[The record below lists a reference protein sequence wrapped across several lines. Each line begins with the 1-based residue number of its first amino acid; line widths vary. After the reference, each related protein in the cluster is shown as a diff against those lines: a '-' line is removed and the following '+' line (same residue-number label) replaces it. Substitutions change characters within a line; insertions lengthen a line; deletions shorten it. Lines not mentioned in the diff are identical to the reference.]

1 MALLLDRRPDG
12 RGDGIIATDLANKI
26 LQVNAS
32 LGIDNTEGSFDLA
45 QARSWL
51 ENFAREIAS
60 GIPGNGVKSHD
71 ETVRLN
77 CGSIVNRVYND
88 EVQNLVVLFVHG
100 GGWVIGSLDS
110 HDVLASWI
118 AAQTGAKVISIGY
131 SLAPEHPY
139 PRAISECSEIF
150 AKTIDAIH
158 PHAKIFV
165 AGDSAGANIA
175 AMSILRLEQA
185 TRRKIAGFASIYGAY
200 APEMNLSSHRL
211 YGDGR
216 YGLSEAQMRWFW
228 NLYAPHL
235 AVSDRDKLTPIT
247 ADLADFPPTLC
258 IGAECDLLLD
268 DTLAFYSRLAG
279 SSVDVT
285 LSLWPNLPHGCLHF
299 VGTVDSVTQAAGS
312 IIHFIETRSRSTQT
326 TRPKSQH
333 LKHANGIGFSPGSG
347 VGAPSDGNLI
357 DVEPLFVT
365 SRSRSHGSLAHKIA
379 TAIIKGEMAPGELLP
394 NEEKASASFGVSR
407 SAYREA
413 MRTLA
418 AKGLVVALP
427 KVGTRIAPRAAW
439 LLLDPD
445 MLDWHFQAEP
455 SESFVRDLFELRN
468 AVQPTAA
475 ILAAQRR
482 DDQDVSHLADALARM
497 ARTGPNSGGWLN
509 AIVSF
514 HNGVLSATKNEAI
527 ASLSPAISTNIRWSM
542 KLQMS
547 LPSLKLVRDPVADN
561 ARVFETIAAQNSKEA
576 GHAMASLIDAALVDT
591 LENLKR
597 IRKARSDSDA
607 SV

>member
-1 MALLLDRRPDG
+1 
-12 RGDGIIATDLANKI
+12 
-26 LQVNAS
+26 
-32 LGIDNTEGSFDLA
+32 
-45 QARSWL
+45 
-51 ENFAREIAS
+51 
-60 GIPGNGVKSHD
+60 
-71 ETVRLN
+71 
-77 CGSIVNRVYND
+77 
-88 EVQNLVVLFVHG
+88 
-100 GGWVIGSLDS
+100 
-110 HDVLASWI
+110 
-118 AAQTGAKVISIGY
+118 
-131 SLAPEHPY
+131 
-139 PRAISECSEIF
+139 
-150 AKTIDAIH
+150 
-158 PHAKIFV
+158 
-165 AGDSAGANIA
+165 
-175 AMSILRLEQA
+175 MSILRLERSTKQ
-185 TRRKIAGFASIYGAY
+185 KIAGFASIYGAY

-216 YGLSEAQMRWFW
+216 YGLSESQMRWFW

-235 AVSDRDKLTPIT
+235 AVSDRDKLTPIA

-299 VGTVDSVTQAAGS
+299 VGIVDSVTQAAGS

-326 TRPKSQH
+326 TPAKGERSKQ
-333 LKHANGIGFSPGSG
+333 LNGVGFPPGST
-347 VGAPSDGNLI
+347 VGAPADGNLI

-379 TAIIKGEMAPGELLP
+379 TAIIKGEMSPGELLP

-427 KVGTRIAPRAAW
+427 KVGTRIAPRGAW
-439 LLLDPD
+439 QLLDPD
-445 MLDWHFQAEP
+445 ILAWHFEAEP

-514 HNGVLSATKNEAI
+514 HKGILLATKNEAM
-527 ASLSPAISTNIRWSM
+527 ACLWPAISANIRWSM

-561 ARVFETIAAQNSKEA
+561 ARVFETIAAQKTGEA

-597 IRKARSDSDA
+597 IRQARTGSNA
-607 SV
+607 PI

>member
-1 MALLLDRRPDG
+1 MALLLDRRSDG
-12 RGDGIIATDLANKI
+12 RGAGIIATDLAARIAQTKAA
-26 LQVNAS
+26 V
-32 LGIDNTEGSFDLA
+32 GDDDDGSFNLA
-45 QARSWL
+45 KSRQWL
-51 ENFAREIAS
+51 ERFAGKLNAEVPPS
-60 GIPGNGVKSHD
+60 TVKSHD
-71 ETVRLN
+71 EAIELS
-77 CGSIVNRVYND
+77 CGRVVNRIYNSD
-88 EVQNLVVLFVHG
+88 HDHLTVLLVHG

-110 HDVLASWI
+110 HDVLARWI
-118 AAQTGAKVISIGY
+118 AAQTGGRVISIGY
-131 SLAPEHPY
+131 SLAPEHPF
-139 PRAISECSEIF
+139 PQAIRECSEVF
-150 AKTIDAIH
+150 QRTIDALKG
-158 PHAKIFV
+158 PSANLFV

-175 AMSILRLEQA
+175 AMSILKLDA
-185 TRRKIAGFASIYGAY
+185 ARKAKITGFVSIYGAY

-216 YGLSEAQMRWFW
+216 FGLSEAQMRWFW
-228 NLYAPHL
+228 NLYAPQL
-235 AVSDRDKLTPIT
+235 AASDRDKLTPIG
-247 ADLADFPPTLC
+247 AELADFPATLC

-279 SSVDVT
+279 SGVDVT

-299 VGTVDSVTQAAGS
+299 VGLVDSVTEGAGS
-312 IIHFIETRSRSTQT
+312 ILQFIDNRSRIPTPPRLRATASKAIDGT
-326 TRPKSQH
+326 
-333 LKHANGIGFSPGSG
+333 
-347 VGAPSDGNLI
+347 APEEKAEAPTNSLI

-365 SRSRSHGSLAHKIA
+365 GRSRGHGSLAQRMAIA
-379 TAIIKGEMAPGELLP
+379 IVKGEFAAGELLP
-394 NEEKASASFGVSR
+394 NEERASASFGVSR

-427 KVGTRIAPRAAW
+427 KVGTRIAPRGAW
-439 LLLDPD
+439 QLLDPD
-445 MLDWHFQAEP
+445 VLGWHFEAEP

-482 DDQDVSHLADALARM
+482 DDEDVSQLADALARM
-497 ARTGPNSGGWLN
+497 ARSAPNSGGWLN

-514 HNGVLSATKNEAI
+514 HKGVLLATKNKAI
-527 ASLSPAISTNIRWSM
+527 ASLSPAISANIRWSM

-547 LPSLKLVRDPVADN
+547 LPSLSLLRDPVADN
-561 ARVFETIAAQNSKEA
+561 ARVFETISAQNAKQA

-597 IRKARSDSDA
+597 FKEAQRSSA
-607 SV
+607 SKM

>member
-12 RGDGIIATDLANKI
+12 RGDGIIATDLSAKI
-26 LQVNAS
+26 AEVKAS
-32 LGIDNTEGSFDLA
+32 LGPDDTEGSFDLA
-45 QARSWL
+45 LARNWL
-51 ENFAREIAS
+51 ENFARKIARAAPS
-60 GIPGNGVKSHD
+60 NGVKSRD
-71 ETVRLN
+71 ETIKLAG
-77 CGSIVNRVYND
+77 GSVVNRVYNG
-88 EVQNLVVLFVHG
+88 EVESLVVLFVHG

-110 HDVLASWI
+110 HDALASWI

-139 PRAISECSEIF
+139 PKAICECSEIIQ
-150 AKTIDAIH
+150 KTIDATRS
-158 PHAKIFV
+158 HAKVFV

-175 AMSILRLEQA
+175 AMSILRLEPS
-185 TRRKIAGFASIYGAY
+185 TRRRISGFASVYGAY
-200 APEMNLSSHRL
+200 SPEMNLSSHRL

-235 AVSDRDKLTPIT
+235 AASDRDKLTPI
-247 ADLADFPPTLC
+247 
-258 IGAECDLLLD
+258 AECDLLLD

-299 VGTVDSVTQAAGS
+299 VGIVDSVTQAAGS
-312 IIHFIETRSRSTQT
+312 IIQFIENRSRSTQT
-326 TRPKSQH
+326 TRPKSDH
-333 LKHANGIGFSPGSG
+333 PRRANGE
-347 VGAPSDGNLI
+347 APDFRTPTSTDRNLI

-365 SRSRSHGSLAHKIA
+365 SRSRSHGSLAHTIA
-379 TAIIKGEMAPGELLP
+379 TAIIKGEMPPGELLP

-427 KVGTRIAPRAAW
+427 KVGTRIAPRGSW
-439 LLLDPD
+439 QLLDPD
-445 MLDWHFQAEP
+445 ILAWHFEAEP

-482 DDQDVSHLADALARM
+482 DDQDVSLLADALARM
-497 ARTGPNSGGWLN
+497 ARSGPNSGGWLS
-509 AIVSF
+509 AIVNF
-514 HNGVLSATKNEAI
+514 HQRVLLATKNEAI
-527 ASLSPAISTNIRWSM
+527 ASLSPAISANIRWSM

-576 GHAMASLIDAALVDT
+576 GHAMASLIDAALADT

-597 IRKARSDSDA
+597 IREARMG
-607 SV
+607 V

>member
-12 RGDGIIATDLANKI
+12 RGDGVIATDLVAKI
-26 LQVNAS
+26 AEVKAS
-32 LGIDNTEGSFDLA
+32 LDPDDVEGSFDLA
-45 QARSWL
+45 QARNWL
-51 ENFAREIAS
+51 ETFARKITTFA
-60 GIPGNGVKSHD
+60 PDNGVKSQD
-71 ETVRLN
+71 ERVRLTS
-77 CGSIVNRVYND
+77 GTVVNRIYNA
-88 EVQNLVVLFVHG
+88 EVESPVVLFVHG

-110 HDVLASWI
+110 HHVLAGWI

-139 PRAISECSEIF
+139 PQAIDECTEVF
-150 AKTIDAIH
+150 QRTIDAMRS

-175 AMSILRLEQA
+175 AMSLLRLDPA
-185 TRRKIAGFASIYGAY
+185 TRRRIAGFASIYGAY

-235 AVSDRDKLTPIT
+235 AASDRDRLTPLS
-247 ADLADFPPTLC
+247 AALAGFPPTLC

-268 DTLAFYSRLAG
+268 DTLAFYSRLAA

-299 VGTVDSVTQAAGS
+299 VGIVDSVTQAAGS
-312 IIHFIETRSRSTQT
+312 IVQFIESRSRPSQT
-326 TRPKSQH
+326 TRP
-333 LKHANGIGFSPGSG
+333 A
-347 VGAPSDGNLI
+347 AEPSRRAADPAVAGDRPTLI

-365 SRSRSHGSLAHKIA
+365 SRSRSHGSLAHAIA
-379 TAIIKGEMAPGELLP
+379 TSIIKGEMSPGELLP

-427 KVGTRIAPRAAW
+427 KVGTRIAPRASW
-439 LLLDPD
+439 QLLDPD
-445 MLDWHFQAEP
+445 VLAWHFEAEP

-482 DDQDVSHLADALARM
+482 DDQDVSQLADALARM
-497 ARTGPNSGGWLN
+497 ARSGPNSGGWLN

-514 HNGVLSATKNEAI
+514 HKGVLLATKNEAI
-527 ASLSPAISTNIRWSM
+527 ASLSPAISANIRWST

-561 ARVFETIAAQNSKEA
+561 ARVFETIAAQNSREA

-597 IRKARSDSDA
+597 YREARKTQVSSL
-607 SV
+607 

>member
-12 RGDGIIATDLANKI
+12 RGDGIIATDLVTKI
-26 LQVNAS
+26 SEVKAS
-32 LGIDNTEGSFDLA
+32 LGPDDVEGSFDFA
-45 QARSWL
+45 EARNWL
-51 ENFAREIAS
+51 ENFARKITATA
-60 GIPGNGVKSHD
+60 PDNGAPSKD
-71 ETVRLN
+71 ERVRLAN
-77 CGSIVNRVYND
+77 GSIVNRIYNA
-88 EVQNLVVLFVHG
+88 EVESPVVLFVHG

-110 HDVLASWI
+110 HHVLAGWI

-131 SLAPEHPY
+131 SLAPEHPF
-139 PRAISECSEIF
+139 PQAIDECAEIF
-150 AKTIDAIH
+150 QRTLDATRS
-158 PHAKIFV
+158 PQAKIFV

-175 AMSILRLEQA
+175 AMSLLRLDPA
-185 TRRKIAGFASIYGAY
+185 TRRRIAGFASIYGAY

-235 AVSDRDKLTPIT
+235 AASDRDRLTPLS

-299 VGTVDSVTQAAGS
+299 VGIVDSVTQAAGS
-312 IIHFIETRSRSTQT
+312 IVQFIESRSRPTQT
-326 TRPKSQH
+326 TRPAAEPARRAAEPAAGDS
-333 LKHANGIGFSPGSG
+333 
-347 VGAPSDGNLI
+347 LI

-365 SRSRSHGSLAHKIA
+365 SRSRSHGSLAHTIA
-379 TAIIKGEMAPGELLP
+379 TSIIKGEMAPGELLP

-439 LLLDPD
+439 QLLDPD
-445 MLDWHFQAEP
+445 VLAWHFEAEP

-482 DDQDVSHLADALARM
+482 DDHDVSQLADALARM
-497 ARTGPNSGGWLN
+497 ARSGPNSGGWLN

-514 HNGVLSATKNEAI
+514 HKGVLLATKNEAI
-527 ASLSPAISTNIRWSM
+527 ASLSPAISANIRWST

-561 ARVFETIAAQNSKEA
+561 ARVFETIAAQNSREA
-576 GHAMASLIDAALVDT
+576 GHAMASLIDAAQVDT
-591 LENLKR
+591 LENLR
-597 IRKARSDSDA
+597 RYREARKSQAA
-607 SV
+607 PL

>member
-1 MALLLDRRPDG
+1 MALLLDRGPDG
-12 RGDGIIATDLANKI
+12 RGDGIIATDLADKI
-26 LQVNAS
+26 SQVKAS
-32 LGIDNTEGSFDLA
+32 LGPDDSEGSFDLA
-45 QARSWL
+45 QVRGWL
-51 ENFAREIAS
+51 ENFARKITDAV
-60 GIPGNGVKSHD
+60 PANGVKSRD
-71 ETVRLN
+71 ETVQLTS
-77 CGSIVNRVYND
+77 GSLVNRVYNG
-88 EVQNLVVLFVHG
+88 EVENLVVVFVHG
-100 GGWVIGSLDS
+100 GGWVIGSVDS
-110 HDVLASWI
+110 HDGLASWI

-139 PRAISECSEIF
+139 PQAIRECSEIF
-150 AKTIDAIH
+150 ANTIDAVRS
-158 PHAKIFV
+158 PHARIFV

-175 AMSILRLEQA
+175 AMSILRLEPSA
-185 TRRKIAGFASIYGAY
+185 RRKIAGFASIYGAY
-200 APEMNLSSHRL
+200 APDMNLSSHRL

-235 AVSDRDKLTPIT
+235 AASDRDQLTPIA
-247 ADLADFPPTLC
+247 ADLTDFPPTLC

-279 SSVDVT
+279 ASVDVT

-299 VGTVDSVTQAAGS
+299 VGVVDSVTQAAGS
-312 IIHFIETRSRSTQT
+312 IIQFIENRSRSTQT
-326 TRPKSQH
+326 TPPKHQPT
-333 LKHANGIGFSPGSG
+333 KPPNGFSPGSG
-347 VGAPSDGNLI
+347 AAASTDGNLI
-357 DVEPLFVT
+357 DVEPLFVAG
-365 SRSRSHGSLAHKIA
+365 RSRSHGSLAHKIG
-379 TAIIKGEMAPGELLP
+379 TTIIKGEMAPGELLP

-427 KVGTRIAPRAAW
+427 KVGTRIAPRGAW
-439 LLLDPD
+439 QLLDPD
-445 MLDWHFQAEP
+445 VLAWHFEAEP

-482 DDQDVSHLADALARM
+482 DDQDVSRLADALARM
-497 ARTGPNSGGWLN
+497 ARSGPNSGGWLN
-509 AIVSF
+509 AIVTF
-514 HNGVLSATKNEAI
+514 HKGVLLATKNEAI
-527 ASLSPAISTNIRWSM
+527 ACLWPAISANIRWSM

-597 IRKARSDSDA
+597 IRKARAESGA
-607 SV
+607 RI